1 MREDGRSEQKIRK
14 IKITRNYIKDAEGSC
29 FIEMGS
35 TRVICTASFEDRVPL
50 FLKGK
55 GSGWITAEYGML
67 PRSCQRRI
75 PREAARGKVGG
86 RTHEIQRLI
95 GRSLRAVTNLA
106 ELGEIT
112 LWMDCDVIQADGGT
126 RCASITGAFIAL
138 VDALV
143 RLKKDKVISVLP
155 IRDFV
160 AAVSV
165 GLLKG
170 KPLLD
175 LNYQEDS
182 NAEVDMNVIMTGR
195 GEFVEIQGTAEQKP
209 FTAQQMDTLVNLARK
224 GIKDLIDVQTKAI
237 GHKLNLTKNTCHRRA
252 KM

>member
-1 MREDGRSEQKIRK
+1 MVREDGRSEQKIRK
-14 IKITRNYIKDAEGSC
+14 VKITRNYIRDAEGSC
-29 FIEMGS
+29 FIEVGS
-35 TRVICTASFEDRVPL
+35 TRIICTASFEDRVPL

-95 GRSLRAVTNLA
+95 GRSLRAVTDL
-106 ELGEIT
+106 EGLGEIT

-143 RLKKDKVISVLP
+143 RLKKDKVISLLP

-165 GLLKG
+165 GILKG
-170 KPLLD
+170 KHLLD
-175 LNYQEDS
+175 LDYKEDS
-182 NAEVDMNVIMTGR
+182 NAEVDMNVIMTGQ
-195 GEFVEIQGTAEQKP
+195 GEFIEIQGTAEQRP
-209 FTAQQMDTLVNLARK
+209 FTGQQMDILLNLARK
-224 GIKDLIDVQTKAI
+224 GIKELINIQK
-237 GHKLNLTKNTCHRRA
+237 KLLGSKIDGTSHSHQK
-252 KM
+252 